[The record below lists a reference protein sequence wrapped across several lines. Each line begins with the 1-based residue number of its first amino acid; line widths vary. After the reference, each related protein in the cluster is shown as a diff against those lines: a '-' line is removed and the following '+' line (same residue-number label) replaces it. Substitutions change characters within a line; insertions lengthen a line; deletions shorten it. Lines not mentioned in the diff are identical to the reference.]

1 MEVQNAIYLTLLHS
15 LWMGLVLALA
25 TGIVIVATKKS
36 NAATRYNLLTA
47 LLFVFV
53 LAVGFVFYQSLTGK
67 IAAVSSSNTQ
77 ITPQHLIAEHT
88 NSSAP
93 VATESSFMT
102 NINSVVG
109 LWSSYANQ
117 IVLIWFLIICAK
129 CIQLMVGLHSI
140 YYLKRT
146 QLFIA
151 GKFWEN
157 KVAELSQKLGIN
169 KKISIFQSGI
179 AKVPMIAGYFK
190 PVILM
195 PIGMLNGIST
205 AEVEA
210 ILSHE
215 LAHLKRNDYLVN
227 IMQSLIEIVFF
238 FNPGVLWISKL
249 IREERENCC
258 DDLALHCIENK
269 HQYIKA
275 LIACQEFR
283 TDHTSYAMAVTGKK
297 NQLKER
303 VNRMIFDNN
312 STLNKMEKT
321 ILTITLI
328 SALTVTA
335 AFNKINHVAD
345 NKEVSHVVV
354 NNPFITDSQPFCMI
368 DEPMMGPDVSLIDPV
383 SSVVQDTSKK
393 WRNKNTSVTKKTT
406 VSTNTNKNTDQQKEQ
421 LDEKIEHAIA
431 SEKDRASFAA
441 DRARQ
446 AADKKQYSEDKK
458 QYSEDKKKYEADKLQ
473 YLRDAEQYAADAGK
487 HASNPDK
494 FQEPVAPKAPQAP
507 KAPNAPTLP
516 KAPRAPKAPNAP
528 NFPSVPAAPSAP
540 KAPEMTAELVKDGL
554 LKDTKNFTYKMNAE
568 ELTINGVKQ
577 SDAVHKKYVG
587 KYLKNK
593 RGTITTTVNTD

>member
-1 MEVQNAIYLTLLHS
+1 MEVQNAIYVTLLHS
-15 LWMGLVLALA
+15 LWMGLILALA

-36 NAATRYNLLTA
+36 KAAMRYNMLTA

-53 LAVGFVFYQSLTGK
+53 LGVGFVFYQSLTQKAGT
-67 IAAVSSSNTQ
+67 V
-77 ITPQHLIAEHT
+77 
-88 NSSAP
+88 NSSPEQISPQFPIVEHSSPAALT
-93 VATESSFMT
+93 VSDNSFMIT
-102 NINSVVG
+102 VNSMVS
-109 LWSSYANQ
+109 LWSAYANQ

-140 YYLKRT
+140 YYLKRS

-179 AKVPMIAGYFK
+179 TKVPMIAGYFK

-195 PIGMLNGIST
+195 PIGMLNGISI

-249 IREERENCC
+249 MREERENCC
-258 DDLALHCIENK
+258 DDLALSCTESK

-283 TDHTSYAMAVTGKK
+283 TDHTSYAMAITGKR

-303 VNRMIFDNN
+303 VNRMLFDNN

-335 AFNKINHVAD
+335 AFNKIDHTAEH
-345 NKEVSHVVV
+345 KEVSLAVV
-354 NNPFITDSQPFCMI
+354 NNPFTTDSQPFCII
-368 DEPMMGPDVSLIDPV
+368 DEPMTGPDVSLMKPDINLL
-383 SSVVQDTSKK
+383 QDTSKK
-393 WRNKNTSVTKKTT
+393 SRNKNTSVVKITT
-406 VSTNTNKNTDQQKEQ
+406 VSTNKNTDLQQEE
-421 LDEKIEHAIA
+421 LDDKIEHAIA
-431 SEKDRASFAA
+431 SEKDKASLAA

-446 AADKKQYSEDKK
+446 NADKKQYSEDKK
-458 QYSEDKKKYEADKLQ
+458 QYAEDKKKYAEDRLQ
-473 YLRDAEQYAADAGK
+473 YLRDKEQYAADTAK
-487 HASNPDK
+487 HAKHAVK
-494 FQEPVAPKAPQAP
+494 FNAPKAPKAPKAPQAP
-507 KAPNAPTLP
+507 KAPTPPIAPNPPSAPTP
-516 KAPRAPKAPNAP
+516 PIAPKAPD
-528 NFPSVPAAPSAP
+528 
-540 KAPEMTAELVKDGL
+540 MTADLVKDGL
-554 LKDTKNFTYKMNAE
+554 LKDTKNFTYRMNGE
-568 ELTINGVKQ
+568 ELSINGVKQ
-577 SDAVHKKYVG
+577 SDAVHKRYME

>member
-36 NAATRYNLLTA
+36 NASTRYNLLTA

-67 IAAVSSSNTQ
+67 IAAVNSSNTQ
-77 ITPQHLIAEHT
+77 IAPQHLIAEQT
-88 NSSAP
+88 NSPAP

-102 NINSVVG
+102 NINSVVS

-157 KVAELSQKLGIN
+157 KVAELSKKLGIN

-227 IMQSLIEIVFF
+227 IIQSLIEIVFF

-283 TDHTSYAMAVTGKK
+283 TDHTSYAMAITGKK
-297 NQLKER
+297 NHLKER

-335 AFNKINHVAD
+335 AFNNINQVAGH
-345 NKEVSHVVV
+345 KEVGHVVV
-354 NNPFITDSQPFCMI
+354 NNPFITDGQPFCMI
-368 DEPMMGPDVSLIDPV
+368 DEPMMGPDVSLMEPI
-383 SSVVQDTSKK
+383 SVVQDTSKK
-393 WRNKNTSVTKKTT
+393 WRNKNTSVTKRTT
-406 VSTNTNKNTDQQKEQ
+406 ISSNTNTNTDEQKEQ

-431 SEKDRASFAA
+431 SERDKASFAA

-446 AADKKQYSEDKK
+446 AADKKQYA
-458 QYSEDKKKYEADKLQ
+458 EDKKKYEEDKLQ
-473 YLRDAEQYAADAGK
+473 YLRDAERYAEDVGK
-487 HASNPDK
+487 HVSNSDK

-507 KAPNAPTLP
+507 KAPNAPTPP
-516 KAPRAPKAPNAP
+516 KAPRAPRVPSAPNAP
-528 NFPSVPAAPSAP
+528 NFPSAPAAPSAP
-540 KAPEMTAELVKDGL
+540 KAPDMTADLVKDGL
-554 LKDTKNFTYKMNAE
+554 LKDTKNFTYKMNTE

-577 SDAVHKKYVG
+577 SDAVHKKYMG
-587 KYLKNK
+587 KYMKNK
-593 RGTITTTVNTD
+593 RGTISTTVNTD